1 MSLWCGDDLHNAFRQ
16 QRRESAE
23 NDASGPAMTFE
34 LEPRRPSTAYDIACR
49 ETGLTADDRHAL
61 ERAVAELERHS
72 FAARLTALLRRETG
86 VVHWSIP
93 ANISEMASR
102 AAGPALETSLK
113 VALRSLARQPL
124 RDRRGFHKG
133 IAALAG
139 GAGGAFGLTSFF
151 VELPFTT
158 TIMLRAIADI
168 ARNEG
173 EDLADPST
181 IISCLAVFG
190 LGGGRGPAGSA
201 VVPDDEAIFDAGYF
215 AIRALL
221 AKSVGDAAR
230 FYLGRSSATRATPLL
245 ARYLAAITSRF
256 GVAVSQKLAAQA
268 VPVIG
273 AAAGAAINYAFVD
286 HFQTVAHGHFTVLRL
301 ERRYGAALVRAE
313 YEQISR
319 GA

>member
-1 MSLWCGDDLHNAFRQ
+1 
-16 QRRESAE
+16 
-23 NDASGPAMTFE
+23 MTFE
-34 LEPRRPSTAYDIACR
+34 LEPRQPFTAREVLCR
-49 ETGLTADDRHAL
+49 ETGLTADDRDAL

-86 VVHWSIP
+86 MIRWPIP
-93 ANISEMASR
+93 SQISEMASR
-102 AAGPALETSLK
+102 AAGPALETSLRL
-113 VALRSLARQPL
+113 ALRSLARQPL

-181 IISCLAVFG
+181 IVACLAVFG
-190 LGGGRGPAGSA
+190 LGGGRGPVGSA
-201 VVPDDEAIFDAGYF
+201 VDLEDEAVLDAGYF

-221 AKSVGDAAR
+221 ATTVGDAAR
-230 FYLGRSSATRATPLL
+230 FYLGRSSATEATSLL
-245 ARYLAAITSRF
+245 ARYIASISARF

-268 VPVIG
+268 IPVIG

-286 HFQTVAHGHFTVLRL
+286 HFQTIAHGHFTVLRL

-313 YEQISR
+313 YEQILR